1 MKERSIKELLQLML
15 DNQHCFDEGLC
26 KWASKLYPV
35 RIITL
40 TEFFILL
47 NYIRDNRPSM
57 FSSFEGFK
65 WSFSRRYYW
74 KPGNIVQRIKWL
86 QYHIKKNS

>member
-35 RIITL
+35 GIITL
-40 TEFFILL
+40 AEFFILL
-47 NYIRDNRPSM
+47 NYIRANKPSM
-57 FSSFEGFK
+57 FSSFERLK
-65 WSFSRRYYW
+65 WSFSRKYYW
-74 KPGNIVQRIKWL
+74 KPGNIVPRIKWL

>member
-35 RIITL
+35 GIITL
-40 TEFFILL
+40 AEFFILL
-47 NYIRDNRPSM
+47 NYIRANKPSM

-65 WSFSRRYYW
+65 WRFRKYYW
-74 KPGNIVQRIKWL
+74 KPGNIVPRIKWL
-86 QYHIKKNS
+86 LYHIKKNS

>member
-26 KWASKLYPV
+26 KWVSNLYHFE
-35 RIITL
+35 IITL
-40 TEFFILL
+40 TESFMLF
-47 NYIRDNRPSM
+47 NYIRYNRPSM

-65 WSFSRRYYW
+65 WRFSRRYYW
-74 KPGNIVQRIKWL
+74 KPDNIVPRIKWL
-86 QYHIKKNS
+86 LYHIKKNL